1 MDPSSL
7 DELCLAEHGEPY
19 VVEGWWKRMVTWRV
33 PYARIES
40 QGTESLVAPSA
51 CFNVL
56 PKEAE
61 ETIEFDTGNLSGL
74 RPFVGRR
81 EFYAQPL
88 GNFGS
93 HSMSSWPSP
102 RCRHIRVSL
111 PIDFG
116 FHGA

>member
-1 MDPSSL
+1 LRRQP
-7 DELCLAEHGEPY
+7 
-19 VVEGWWKRMVTWRV
+19 
-33 PYARIES
+33 
-40 QGTESLVAPSA
+40 

-61 ETIEFDTGNLSGL
+61 ETIEFDAGNLSGL

-81 EFYAQPL
+81 ESYAQPL

-93 HSMSSWPSP
+93 HKHVVLDHDP

-116 FHGA
+116 FHGGVA